1 MIRILLAEDMHMV
14 RGALVALLR
23 LEADFEVV
31 AEVADGRGI
40 IPAVLTLRPDVAI
53 LDIHLPGTNGLDA
66 ARRVNEVAPE
76 CKVVILTA
84 LEERGTVRKA
94 LDAQVKG
101 FLPKDAPPA
110 ELAAAI
116 RTVVSGRRV
125 IDSRIPP
132 AAWENEDRPAA
143 TPARGSPLTARET
156 DVLQLAADGNSAQ
169 EIARA
174 MHLSTGTVRNY
185 LTSAVTKL
193 TARNRLDAVRIARE
207 KGWIR

>member
-14 RGALVALLR
+14 RGALVALLE
-23 LEADFEVV
+23 LEPDFRVV

-40 IPAVLTLRPDVAI
+40 LPSVIKLRPDVAI
-53 LDIHLPGTNGLDA
+53 LDIDLPGVNGLDA
-66 ARRVNEVAPE
+66 ARLLWERAPDCRVI
-76 CKVVILTA
+76 ILTA
-84 LEERGTVRKA
+84 LEQRGTVRRA
-94 LDAQVKG
+94 IDAHVRG
-101 FLPKDAPPA
+101 FLPKNAPPG

-116 RTVVSGRRV
+116 RMVHSGRRV

-132 AAWENEDRPAA
+132 TAWEAEDCPLADRP
-143 TPARGSPLTARET
+143 TDSPLTRRET
-156 DVLQLAADGNSAQ
+156 EVLKRAADGNSAR
-169 EIARA
+169 ETARE

-193 TARNRLDAVRIARE
+193 TARNQLDAVRIAKE

>member
-14 RGALVALLR
+14 RGALVALLG
-23 LEADFEVV
+23 LEPDFEVV

-40 IPAVLTLRPDVAI
+40 IPTVLTLRPDVAV
-53 LDIHLPGTNGLDA
+53 LDIHLPGANGLDA
-66 ARRVNEVAPE
+66 ARRLHEVAPD

-94 LDAQVKG
+94 LDAHVRG

-116 RTVVSGRRV
+116 RAVVSGRRV

-132 AAWENEDRPAA
+132 VAWENDDGPAVRPDRDC
-143 TPARGSPLTARET
+143 PLTARET

-193 TARNRLDAVRIARE
+193 TARNRLDAVRIAKE